1 MAITNLTLGIGLQG
15 KPNDYTN
22 LYAKEYARKAA
33 TDAAKAKQD
42 KDEFNTLVKDFEFD
56 MSKVH
61 QTLRPEFK
69 DRMQGVL
76 STALNQVEENPQGA
90 ISYLRRMLPEF
101 RSMAQS
107 YYDVSDGLFSL
118 EKVDRSK
125 VFVPKFMDV
134 GLTQAKGTQ
143 GWLDIFNANADE
155 AALYGVGFDKPNI
168 PGGAFLLSATLVPQ
182 AQLEKQFRDLTSQAV
197 MDVETGKRGRIGS
210 KSFQYY
216 RPTDEAL
223 LEYGRQLFENN
234 PVNLQ
239 NARIARLDIF
249 DESGNLDENKLTKWA
264 IETTTTKDREQ
275 TDRESRDGDGRRGAD
290 ITRFAT
296 TKPDVK
302 LQAGGYDFGIVP
314 SGESWRFGSQPVVSV
329 DITEGAFEGK
339 NARFAEKTGERT
351 GRLTG
356 VDQFLT
362 YTGNTFPIL
371 KGQLIPGPDGKMVE
385 AKYDITV
392 YNGQPIPIEWLQSP
406 NFLAQYRIQG
416 KTAMRVY
423 GRYAAGTTAGNTGGA
438 NTETTVWFPVT
449 ADNAARFRADRDLS
463 ADRSFMDFISSL
475 DEKGYLRSGAAPA
488 QTPQSQRPAAPAPA
502 PASTPTTAPTPQTG
516 GGSGVQMR
524 SAPSNT
530 SGGGRAQ
537 SKEELERRR
546 KQLGI

>member
-1 MAITNLTLGIGLQG
+1 MAITNLTLGLGLQG

-33 TDAAKAKQD
+33 ADAAKAKQD
-42 KDEFNTLVKDFEFD
+42 KDEFNALVKDFEFD

-107 YYDVSDGLFSL
+107 YYDTSDGLFTI
-118 EKVDRSK
+118 EKADASK
-125 VFVPKFMDV
+125 VHIPEQLRSALANVQGSD
-134 GLTQAKGTQ
+134 
-143 GWLDIFNANADE
+143 GWLKWVQENPESAS
-155 AALYGVGFDKPNI
+155 LYGINFSQPNV
-168 PGGAFLLSATLVPQ
+168 PGGAVGFSAMLIPRLDLQ
-182 AQLEKQFRDLTSQAV
+182 KQFRDLTSEAV
-197 MDVETGKRGRIGS
+197 MDVKAGESVRLGS
-210 KSFQYY
+210 KTFQYY
-216 RPTDEAL
+216 RPTNEAL
-223 LEYGRQLFENN
+223 VGYAMQLFENN

-239 NARIARLDIF
+239 NARIAGLNIF
-249 DESGNLDENKLTKWA
+249 DEAGNLDRGKLETWA
-264 IETTTTKDREQ
+264 IETTSTDSREQ
-275 TDRESRDGDGRRGAD
+275 TDREPRDRDGRRGAD

-296 TKPDVK
+296 TKPDVIISDGRNEFA
-302 LQAGGYDFGIVP
+302 LVP
-314 SGESWRFGSQPVVSV
+314 SGESWRFGSQPTVSV
-329 DITEGAFEGK
+329 QVTKDSFEGW
-339 NARFAEKTGERT
+339 RFNRATKFHERT

-362 YTGNTFPIL
+362 YTGDTFPIM
-371 KGQLIPGPDGKMVE
+371 KGQPIPGPDGKMV
-385 AKYDITV
+385 AAQDNITV
-392 YNGQPIPIEWLQSP
+392 YNGMPIPIEWQQNPVFMSKLKGS
-406 NFLAQYRIQG
+406 
-416 KTAMRVY
+416 TAMRAY

-449 ADNAARFRADRDLS
+449 SDNAARFRANRDLS
-463 ADRSFMDFISSL
+463 ADRSFMDFISTL
-475 DEKGYLRSGAAPA
+475 DENGYIRKGAAPA
-488 QTPQSQRPAAPAPA
+488 QAPQTQRAANPVPAP
-502 PASTPTTAPTPQTG
+502 TPTTAPAPQTS